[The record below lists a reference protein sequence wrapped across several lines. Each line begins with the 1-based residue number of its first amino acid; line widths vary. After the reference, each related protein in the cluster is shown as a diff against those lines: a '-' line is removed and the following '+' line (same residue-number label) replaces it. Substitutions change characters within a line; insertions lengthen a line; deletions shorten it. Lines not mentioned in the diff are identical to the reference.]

1 MLRFFQL
8 RKLTRGLL
16 VRVSKPN
23 MFVRIPKERVGVLIG
38 PDGKVKQ
45 RIEEKFMVELLI
57 DGDSGGVTV
66 VLSEKASDPSL
77 LFRAKDTVTAIG
89 RGFSPE
95 QAFRLLRND
104 DDVFDFVDL
113 RAVFGRSE
121 SDIKRVKGRVIG
133 ANGKTRKLIEEL
145 TEASMVVYGH
155 TIGFIGSFE
164 QVDVARNAVQM
175 LINGS
180 QHHTVYKYL
189 QRKRSEFKKQ
199 KLELWQKPPEE
210 K

>member
-1 MLRFFQL
+1 M
-8 RKLTRGLL
+8 
-16 VRVSKPN
+16 SKPN
-23 MFVRIPKERVGVLIG
+23 MFVRIPKERVGVLVG

-45 RIEEKFMVELLI
+45 QIEEKFMVELEI
-57 DGDSGGVTV
+57 ESESGGVTIM
-66 VLSEKASDPSL
+66 LSEKARDPSL
-77 LFRAKDTVTAIG
+77 LFKAKDVVTAIG

-95 QAFRLLRND
+95 HAFRLLRND
-104 DDVFDFVDL
+104 DDIFDFIDL

-145 TEASMVVYGH
+145 TDASMVVYGH
-155 TIGFIGSFE
+155 TIGFIGTFE
-164 QVDVARNAVQM
+164 QVDVARTAVQM

-189 QRKRSEFKKQ
+189 QRKRSELKKQ
-199 KLELWQKPPEE
+199 MLELWEKPPD
-210 K
+210 KK

>member
-1 MLRFFQL
+1 M
-8 RKLTRGLL
+8 
-16 VRVSKPN
+16 SKPSA
-23 MFVRIPKERVGVLIG
+23 FVRIPKERVGVLVG

-45 RIEEKFMVELLI
+45 NIEEKLMVELQI
-57 DGDSGGVTV
+57 ESEAGGVTI
-66 VLSEKASDPSL
+66 VLSERTNDPSL
-77 LFRAKDTVTAIG
+77 LFRAKDVVTAIG

-95 QAFRLLRND
+95 HAFRLLRNED
-104 DDVFDFVDL
+104 DIFDFIDFRV
-113 RAVFGRSE
+113 VFGRSE
-121 SDIKRVKGRVIG
+121 SDIKRIKGRIIG

-145 TEASMVVYGH
+145 TDANVVVYGH
-155 TIGFIGSFE
+155 TVGFIGTFE

-199 KLELWQKPPEE
+199 KLELWEKPEE
-210 K
+210 ER

>member
-1 MLRFFQL
+1 MP
-8 RKLTRGLL
+8 
-16 VRVSKPN
+16 KPN
-23 MFVRIPKERVGVLIG
+23 MFVKIPKERVGVLIG
-38 PDGKVKQ
+38 LDGKAKK
-45 RIEEKFMVELLI
+45 RIEEKFMIELQI
-57 DGDSGGVTV
+57 DGDSGGVTI

-77 LFRAKDTVTAIG
+77 LFRAKDTVMAIG

-95 QAFRLLRND
+95 QAFRLLRNED
-104 DDVFDFVDL
+104 DIFDFIDL

-145 TEASMVVYGH
+145 TEVSMVVYGH
-155 TIGFIGSFE
+155 TIGIIGSFE
-164 QVDVARNAVQM
+164 QVSVARNAVQM
-175 LINGS
+175 LISGS

-199 KLELWQKPPEE
+199 RLELWQKPPEE

>member
-1 MLRFFQL
+1 LT
-8 RKLTRGLL
+8 KLTKGLL
-16 VRVSKPN
+16 VKMSKPN
-23 MFVRIPKERVGVLIG
+23 MFVRIPKERVGVLVG

-45 RIEEKFMVELLI
+45 KIEERLMVELQVESE
-57 DGDSGGVTV
+57 SGGVTI
-66 VLSEKASDPSL
+66 VLSERTNDPSL
-77 LFRAKDTVTAIG
+77 LFRAKDVVTAIG

-95 QAFRLLRND
+95 HAFRLLRNED
-104 DDVFDFVDL
+104 DIFDFIDFRV
-113 RAVFGRSE
+113 VFGRSE
-121 SDIKRVKGRVIG
+121 SDIKRVKGRIIG

-145 TEASMVVYGH
+145 TDASVIVYGH
-155 TIGFIGSFE
+155 TVGFIGTFE

-175 LINGS
+175 LIDGS

-199 KLELWQKPPEE
+199 RLQLWEKPPDE

>member
-1 MLRFFQL
+1 MFLQL
-8 RKLTRGLL
+8 TKLAKRLL
-16 VRVSKPN
+16 VRMSKLS

-38 PDGKVKQ
+38 PEGQVKQ
-45 RIEEKFMVELLI
+45 RIEEKFMVELQI
-57 DGDSGGVTV
+57 ESESGGVTI
-66 VLSEKASDPSL
+66 VLSVKASDPSL
-77 LFRAKDTVTAIG
+77 LFKAKDTVTAIG

-95 QAFRLLRND
+95 HAFRLLRNED
-104 DDVFDFVDL
+104 NIFDFIDL
-113 RAVFGRSE
+113 RIIFGRSE

-145 TEASMVVYGH
+145 TDASVVVYGH
-155 TIGFIGSFE
+155 TIGFIGTFE

-175 LINGS
+175 LIDGS

-199 KLELWQKPPEE
+199 MLELWEKPSD
-210 K
+210 

>member
-1 MLRFFQL
+1 M
-8 RKLTRGLL
+8 
-16 VRVSKPN
+16 SKPS
-23 MFVRIPKERVGVLIG
+23 MFVRIPKERVGVLVG
-38 PDGKVKQ
+38 PDGQVKQ
-45 RIEEKFMVELLI
+45 RIEEKFMVEI
-57 DGDSGGVTV
+57 QIESESGGVTI
-66 VLSEKASDPSL
+66 VLSVKANDPSL
-77 LFRAKDTVTAIG
+77 LFKAKDTVTAIG

-95 QAFRLLRND
+95 HAFRLLRNED
-104 DDVFDFVDL
+104 NIFDFIDL
-113 RAVFGRSE
+113 RVIFGRSE

-145 TEASMVVYGH
+145 TDASVVVYGH
-155 TIGFIGSFE
+155 TIGFIGTFE

-175 LINGS
+175 LIDGS

-199 KLELWQKPPEE
+199 MLELWEKPSDE

>member
-1 MLRFFQL
+1 
-8 RKLTRGLL
+8 
-16 VRVSKPN
+16 
-23 MFVRIPKERVGVLIG
+23 MFVRIPKERVGVLVG

-45 RIEEKFMVELLI
+45 RIEEKFMVELQI
-57 DGDSGGVTV
+57 ESESGGVTI
-66 VLSEKASDPSL
+66 VLSQKANDPSL
-77 LFRAKDTVTAIG
+77 LFKAKDTVTAIG

-95 QAFRLLRND
+95 HAFRLLRNED
-104 DDVFDFVDL
+104 AIFDFIDL
-113 RAVFGRSE
+113 RVIFGRSE

-145 TEASMVVYGH
+145 TDASVVVYGH
-155 TIGFIGSFE
+155 TIGFIGTFE

-175 LINGS
+175 LIDGS

-199 KLELWQKPPEE
+199 KLELWE
-210 K
+210 KSTDER

>member
-1 MLRFFQL
+1 LT
-8 RKLTRGLL
+8 KLTRKLL
-16 VRVSKPN
+16 VRMSKSS
-23 MFVRIPKERVGVLIG
+23 MFVRIPKERVGVLVG

-45 RIEEKFMVELLI
+45 RIEEKFMVELQI
-57 DGDSGGVTV
+57 ESESGGVTI
-66 VLSEKASDPSL
+66 VLSERSNDPSL
-77 LFRAKDTVTAIG
+77 LFKAKDTVTAIG

-95 QAFRLLRND
+95 HAFRLLRNED
-104 DDVFDFVDL
+104 AIFDFIDL
-113 RAVFGRSE
+113 RAIFGRSE

-145 TEASMVVYGH
+145 TDASVVVYGH
-155 TIGFIGSFE
+155 TIGFIGTFE

-175 LINGS
+175 LIDGS

-199 KLELWQKPPEE
+199 MLQLWEKPEDE